1 MNALPEPVAFPGDR
15 AGPSRTATLPPPA
28 ERGAT
33 IVPDKVVGRI
43 AAEAGRVAL
52 RHCAAVP
59 PDRGPGAAPS
69 ASAVGHAG
77 SVRLHLS
84 VDLPYP
90 SDLARVCE
98 RVQHDVANRVAQ
110 LTGMRVAEVTLTI
123 RRLVT
128 APGPGRRRVR

>member
-1 MNALPEPVAFPGDR
+1 M
-15 AGPSRTATLPPPA
+15 
-28 ERGAT
+28 
-33 IVPDKVVGRI
+33 
-43 AAEAGRVAL
+43 
-52 RHCAAVP
+52 
-59 PDRGPGAAPS
+59 
-69 ASAVGHAG
+69 
-77 SVRLHLS
+77 RLHLS